1 MKNTLKN
8 IWSVW
13 DTTDKL
19 VVILSILGIIFLC
32 LTCSS
37 CNAQPSNIPTIEY
50 NDASGEE
57 FDLDHDGA
65 ILLFPDGVIDFIYH
79 TQDNEYVIE
88 YDDPDAFDPDNMIYD
103 SINNYYY
110 IEIYCNRDLFFEY
123 LSYYNNLGGYDN
135 PEFFEASDE
144 YFIEEDYL
152 SDDTPYYK
160 LVKYANKEDN

>member
-1 MKNTLKN
+1 MKNLSKFDRFMLSGLAF
-8 IWSVW
+8 I
-13 DTTDKL
+13 
-19 VVILSILGIIFLC
+19 VILGTALAFK
-32 LTCSS
+32 S
-37 CNAQPSNIPTIEY
+37 CNAQENVNNIPTMEY
-50 NDASGEE
+50 YDASGEE
-57 FDLDHDGA
+57 FDHDGA

-79 TQDNEYVIE
+79 TQDNEYIIE

-110 IEIYCNRDLFFEY
+110 IEIYCDSDLFFEY

>member
-1 MKNTLKN
+1 MKNLSKFDRFMLSGLAF
-8 IWSVW
+8 I
-13 DTTDKL
+13 
-19 VVILSILGIIFLC
+19 VILGTALAC
-32 LTCSS
+32 KS
-37 CNAQPSNIPTIEY
+37 CNAQESPKDIPTMEY
-50 NDASGEE
+50 YDASGEE

-110 IEIYCNRDLFFEY
+110 IEIYCDSDLFFEY

-152 SDDTPYYK
+152 SDDEPFYK